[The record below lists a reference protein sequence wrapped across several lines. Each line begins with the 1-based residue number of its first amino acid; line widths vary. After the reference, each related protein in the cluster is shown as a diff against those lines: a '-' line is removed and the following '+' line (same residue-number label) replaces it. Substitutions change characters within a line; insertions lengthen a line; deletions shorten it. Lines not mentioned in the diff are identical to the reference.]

1 MLFLSYLSLN
11 SVINIKILKKISINE
26 YLKALIQSLSF
37 NKESI
42 LLAKNLFSYIISL
55 AYKIFC
61 QIRIKS
67 IN

>member
-55 AYKIFC
+55 AYKIFA
-61 QIRIKS
+61 K
-67 IN
+67 

>member
-26 YLKALIQSLSF
+26 YLKALIRSLSF

-55 AYKIFC
+55 AYKIFD
-61 QIRIKS
+61 K
-67 IN
+67 

>member
-26 YLKALIQSLSF
+26 YLKALIRSLSF

-42 LLAKNLFSYIISL
+42 LLVKNVFSFIISL
-55 AYKIFC
+55 AYKIFD
-61 QIRIKS
+61 K
-67 IN
+67 